1 MSLFSINTDFTNDF
15 YVIGKYKLAFRLCLF
30 FILVFG
36 TLSAIFLPIHQTVFY
51 IYLSIL
57 LLSVTAFI
65 LLTYTKKFKVI
76 FWMFTVSG
84 SIIISYTLNTIL
96 DTLHYSDMLWAVA
109 IILFA
114 YIGLGFKVALF
125 FVAYHILTFSYY
137 ILVSL
142 NEHMQLIQQRDDV
155 QLAGTLIEV
164 LFALVVIAYLIHQNL
179 RYQIYTEVELK
190 NLNSSLELKNK
201 ENVTLLKEV
210 HHRVKNNL
218 QIVVSLLR
226 MQEEEIETAE
236 TKEKFQESVNRIMT
250 ISLIHSKLYQ
260 TNELSGVVFSEY
272 IEGLVRELIALHNS
286 TRKSKIDF
294 QANDVEVS
302 LKSIVP
308 VGLIINELITNSFKH
323 AQTNGD
329 ALIINFEFKRH
340 DQDIQMTYHD
350 NGLWSEG
357 QQQVGF
363 GSKLIH
369 LLADQLDGKIDRE
382 GSKYCLT
389 FHK

>member
-1 MSLFSINTDFTNDF
+1 MKFFPINTDFTNDF
-15 YVIGKYKLAFRLCLF
+15 YIVGKYKLAFRLCLF

-36 TLSAIFLPIHQTVFY
+36 TLSVIFFPINQTAFY
-51 IYLSIL
+51 IYLSVMLLSLTGFTL
-57 LLSVTAFI
+57 LLK
-65 LLTYTKKFKVI
+65 TKKFKVV
-76 FWMFTVSG
+76 FWMFTVAG
-84 SIIISYTLNTIL
+84 SAIIAYTLNTIL

-114 YIGLGFKVALF
+114 FVGLGYKVALF
-125 FVAYHILTFSYY
+125 FVGYHILVFSYY
-137 ILVSL
+137 ILFSI
-142 NEHMQLIQQRDDV
+142 NEHLYLVTQRDSMQLV
-155 QLAGTLIEV
+155 GTLIEV
-164 LFALVVIAYLIHQNL
+164 LFALLVIAYLIHQNL
-179 RYQIYTEVELK
+179 RYQQYTEVELK
-190 NLNSSLELKNK
+190 NLNSSLELKNR

-226 MQEEEIETAE
+226 MQEDEIETDE

-260 TNELSGVVFSEY
+260 SNELSGMVFSEY

-294 QANDVEVS
+294 HANDVEVS

-323 AQTNGD
+323 AQTND
-329 ALIINFEFKRH
+329 DPLIINFEFKKH